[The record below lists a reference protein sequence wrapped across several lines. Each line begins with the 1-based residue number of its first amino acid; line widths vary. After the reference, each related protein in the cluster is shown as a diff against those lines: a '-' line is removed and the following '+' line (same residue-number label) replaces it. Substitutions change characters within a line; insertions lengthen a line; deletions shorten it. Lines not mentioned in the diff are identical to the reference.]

1 MADYPDSLVSSKA
14 SDSGL
19 HIQLHPLILL
29 TISDHITRHA
39 ARCQQGPIVGALLGQ
54 HNGREVTLEHAFECL
69 VTEGPNGEAQLPDS
83 WFAERVQQFKDVH
96 KAPALDLVGWW
107 STCPSTGPN
116 AAHLPIHR
124 QILQKHNESAVF
136 LAFHPAEVAGG
147 PSANGGKLP
156 LTVYE
161 SVYEGE
167 NATANT
173 NNMQVDGE
181 EQPVLSI
188 KFRELPYS
196 VETGEAEMI
205 GIDTV
210 ARTARNA
217 AVYPTAESTSQS
229 LSQAEPQS
237 STAQQPPPEETPQQ
251 QQPSAEP
258 SVLLS
263 PEEEELIA
271 SLNTRLNAIRTLE
284 SRISLIKS
292 YVSSISTATSSSSTS
307 TTTTTQPQSHSQ
319 TPTLSHPLLRN
330 INACLSHLSLLT
342 PPEQSALAAE
352 TRAQANDVHLVALL
366 GQLSHSISNMR
377 ELGKRTAILNNARR
391 TMAAARKAAPAGGIG
406 PFGGTGGGGGRG
418 GGGGGGGGGDL
429 QMRMGLPGRY
439 GDEIPFTGKTDGF

>member
-1 MADYPDSLVSSKA
+1 MSEHSDSLVSPKA

-54 HNGREVTLEHAFECL
+54 QNGREITLEHAFECL
-69 VTEGPNGEAQLPDS
+69 VTEGPNGEARIPDS

-107 STCPSTGPN
+107 STCPSSGPN
-116 AAHLPIHR
+116 ASHLPIHR
-124 QILQKHNESAVF
+124 LILEKHNESAVF
-136 LAFHPAEVAGG
+136 LAFHPAEVAGA
-147 PSANGGKLP
+147 SSKGGKLP
-156 LTVYE
+156 LTIYE
-161 SVYEGE
+161 SVYEGGE
-167 NATANT
+167 NANT
-173 NNMQVDGE
+173 NTMQVDSE
-181 EQPVLSI
+181 DQPPTLSI

-196 VETGEAEMI
+196 IETGEAEMI

-217 AVYPTAESTSQS
+217 AIYPSSTNTDPTQISKAKQS
-229 LSQAEPQS
+229 TKEQQQQQS
-237 STAQQPPPEETPQQ
+237 STE
-251 QQPSAEP
+251 PSA
-258 SVLLS
+258 LLS

-292 YVSSISTATSSSSTS
+292 YVSSISTSPSSTS
-307 TTTTTQPQSHSQ
+307 NSTTTQQPTTTTT
-319 TPTLSHPLLRN
+319 TTTTLSHPILRN

-342 PPEQSALAAE
+342 PPANSALNRE
-352 TRAQANDVHLVALL
+352 TLAQANDVHLVALL

-377 ELGKRTAILNNARR
+377 ELGRRTAILNNARR
-391 TMAAARKAAPAGGIG
+391 TMAAAARKSGPSGGLG
-406 PFGGTGGGGGRG
+406 SLGGSGGGGSGSG
-418 GGGGGGGGGDL
+418 VDL
-429 QMRMGLPGRY
+429 QMRMAGLQGRY
-439 GDEIPFTGKTDGF
+439 GGEEMLYGRMGGGGDVL

>member
-1 MADYPDSLVSSKA
+1 MSEQSDSLASPKA

-54 HNGREVTLEHAFECL
+54 QIGREVTLEHAFECL

-107 STCPSTGPN
+107 STSPPTGPN
-116 AAHLPIHR
+116 ASHLPIHR
-124 QILQKHNESAVF
+124 LILEKHNESAVF
-136 LAFHPAEVAGG
+136 LAFHPGEVAGA
-147 PSANGGKLP
+147 SSKGGKLP
-156 LTVYE
+156 LTIYE
-161 SVYEGE
+161 SVYEGGE
-167 NATANT
+167 NANT
-173 NNMQVDGE
+173 NTNTMQVDSE
-181 EQPVLSI
+181 EQPPPTLSI

-217 AVYPTAESTSQS
+217 AIYPSTTSTDPSQINKAKQS
-229 LSQAEPQS
+229 SKEPQ
-237 STAQQPPPEETPQQ
+237 QEQQ
-251 QQPSAEP
+251 QQQQQQTTEP
-258 SVLLS
+258 SDLLS

-292 YVSSISTATSSSSTS
+292 YVSSISSPTS
-307 TTTTTQPQSHSQ
+307 TTPQPTT
-319 TPTLSHPLLRN
+319 TLSHPTLRN
-330 INACLSHLSLLT
+330 INACLSHLALLT
-342 PPEQSALAAE
+342 PPANSALNRE
-352 TRAQANDVHLVALL
+352 ILAQANDVHLVALL
-366 GQLSHSISNMR
+366 GQLSHSISHMR

-391 TMAAARKAAPAGGIG
+391 TMAAAARKPG
-406 PFGGTGGGGGRG
+406 PSGLGGGGGSG
-418 GGGGGGGGGDL
+418 GGVDL
-429 QMRMGLPGRY
+429 QMRMAGLQGRY
-439 GDEIPFTGKTDGF
+439 GGAGAGGAGEEMLYSGRLGAGGDGF